1 MNAPEDRYIDVN
13 GIRTRY
19 WDEGDSEA
27 SPVVLVH
34 GIGASVEAW
43 TPTLPA
49 LVPDHR
55 VVALDLVGYGYT
67 DKPRDAPYTFSYLA
81 DFVRQ
86 VMDRLEIPETVLM
99 GHSLGGGV
107 AVKLAEMAPSR
118 IRRLVAVDAAGLG
131 TEGLSVVY
139 QLMVIPG
146 VGRWLTRTEPS
157 WVRRFLEGLFHD
169 PEHVTDEMVEL
180 NVEMMSQPGARAAYL
195 STIRSIATV
204 FGPRED
210 VVADIV
216 DHLDAITAETLVIWG
231 QQDEAIPL
239 AHGETAVESIPDAEL
254 VVLEACGHVPM
265 VEQRG
270 AFNEVVREF
279 LAPA

>member
-1 MNAPEDRYIDVN
+1 VNAPEDRYIDVN

-19 WDEGDSEA
+19 WDEGDKA
-27 SPVVLVH
+27 APPVVLVH

-254 VVLEACGHVPM
+254 VVLEACGHMPM

-270 AFNEVVREF
+270 AFNEIVREF

>member
-1 MNAPEDRYIDVN
+1 MQAPEDRYTDVN

-19 WDEGDSEA
+19 WDLGEGDA
-27 SPVVLVH
+27 PPVVLIH

-67 DKPRDAPYTFSYLA
+67 DKPRDAPYSFPYFA

-86 VMDRLEIPETVLM
+86 AMDRLEITQAAVI

-107 AVKLAEMAPSR
+107 ALKLAETVPSR
-118 IRRLVAVDAAGLG
+118 VTRLVAVDAAGLG

-146 VGRWLTRTEPS
+146 LGRLLTRTDPP

-169 PEHVTDEMVEL
+169 PDYVTDAMVDL
-180 NVEMMSQPGARAAYL
+180 NIEMMSQPGARAAYL

-204 FGPRED
+204 FGPRKD

-216 DHLDAITAETLVIWG
+216 GELDAITAKTLVVWG
-231 QQDEAIPL
+231 QQDEAIPM
-239 AHGETAVESIPDAEL
+239 AHGETAVEGIPDAEL
-254 VVLEACGHVPM
+254 VILEDCGHMPM

-270 AFNEVVREF
+270 AFNAEVRAF
-279 LAPA
+279 LASS